1 MKFAPIIF
9 TLALPFYL
17 LLNQIS
23 SKNMGTQLLV
33 THVQTSEHRSLC
45 WQKISLRIRLLDFG
59 YLLQKEIVVGLS
71 LFCLKFEAFFFFS
84 HFILLLPAFEFCRF
98 KNSRILQLQCCIIL
112 TLCIQVSI
120 LSISFMNYLFES
132 CLCKISEI
140 IKNCA
145 PIISFYFEENSLV
158 ESQLVRTHN

>member
-1 MKFAPIIF
+1 MTPIIF

-23 SKNMGTQLLV
+23 SKNMGRKLLV

-71 LFCLKFEAFFFFS
+71 LFCLKFEAFFFSLSFYS
-84 HFILLLPAFEFCRF
+84 ASSCFW
-98 KNSRILQLQCCIIL
+98 ILQLQCCIIL

-120 LSISFMNYLFES
+120 LPISFMNYLFES
-132 CLCKISEI
+132 YLCKISEI

-145 PIISFYFEENSLV
+145 PIISFYFKRIRWLRAN
-158 ESQLVRTHN
+158 